1 MSGRKLLAVVLV
13 VAIVAVPLVATPT
26 LAQDGDGSGG
36 EGTGGGDAA
45 GEASE
50 SGEEGDEGEEGGIEG
65 AIGGAIE
72 GSGLLGAVLVLA
84 LGVVLLTAC
93 VERLISYLT
102 RAALGLKLSL
112 FALAIVFTG
121 LEFDDTI
128 LGLVLAAGGLEG
140 AALGTALGTGLAI
153 VGITLALAAIVSPF
167 PVDLPTDYIAL
178 FTLAPLVLVPVALLE
193 TLTLAYGLV
202 LVGFF
207 VLAFAYLIAR
217 ERQRDQ
223 PVFRSTELGK
233 AIQTDGGTE
242 ARTDGGTALPE
253 PVARIPEDRLLGD
266 RTGWLWLGFA
276 VLALV
281 GVVFASMLLE
291 AGSEI
296 VVEGV
301 GIDGTVFGATVLTA
315 ILTFEDV
322 LLTLEPVRRGVPEI
336 GVGNVIG
343 SVLFSVT
350 GNVGVLTL
358 VADVAVAPSVL
369 VFHLPAIVVVTGLA
383 AYFMYRGEMKRRH
396 GYLLG
401 GCYVAYWIIALA
413 VFGGVPLGG

>member
-1 MSGRKLLAVVLV
+1 MSGRKLLVVVLV
-13 VAIVAVPLVATPT
+13 AAIVSLPLVAAPA
-26 LAQDGDGSGG
+26 LAQAGDGSGG
-36 EGTGGGDAA
+36 DGAGEDGAA

-50 SGEEGDEGEEGGIEG
+50 EGEEGEEGGIEG

-72 GSGLLGAVLVLA
+72 GSGLLGAVVVLA
-84 LGVVLLTAC
+84 LGVILLTAC

-102 RAALGLKLSL
+102 RAALGLRMSL
-112 FALAIVFTG
+112 FALAILFTG

-153 VGITLALAAIVSPF
+153 VGVTFALAAIVSPF

-178 FTLAPLVLVPVALLE
+178 FALAPLILIPVALVE
-193 TLTLAYGLV
+193 TLTLTYGLV

-207 VLAFAYLIAR
+207 LAAFAYLIVR
-217 ERQRDQ
+217 EYQRDQ
-223 PVFRSTELGK
+223 PVFQSTELGE

-276 VLALV
+276 VLALL

-291 AGSEI
+291 AGSEV

-358 VADVAVAPSVL
+358 VANVAIAPSVL
-369 VFHLPAIVVVTGLA
+369 VFHLPAIVIVTGLA
-383 AYFMYRGEMKRRH
+383 AYFMYRGEMKRWY

-401 GCYVAYWIIALA
+401 GCYIAYWIIALV